1 MLIQPISYNQ
11 QNFKAVNQK
20 YLNWAKEDIA
30 RNHEVTTEW
39 IRRLGYDVYLL
50 KKITHKDA
58 IDTINA
64 VKKITNITDLC
75 LEELLKGLHKTN
87 PSP

>member
-30 RNHEVTTEW
+30 RGGNVSTEW
-39 IRRLGYDVYLL
+39 ISRLGFDVYLF
-50 KKITHKDA
+50 KKISHQDA
-58 IDTINA
+58 IDTIEA
-64 VKKITNITDLC
+64 VREFMGKLGIGAQDL
-75 LEELLKGLHKTN
+75 LEGLKRTKPN
-87 PSP
+87 P